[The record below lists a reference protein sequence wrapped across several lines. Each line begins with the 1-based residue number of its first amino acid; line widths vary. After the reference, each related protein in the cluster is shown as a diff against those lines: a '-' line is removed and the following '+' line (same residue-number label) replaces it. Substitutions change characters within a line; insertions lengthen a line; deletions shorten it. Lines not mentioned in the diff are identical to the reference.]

1 MALRATAVLLFGAWG
16 HGEHQCLFPKVFV
29 PSIAQMAITNIFQ
42 GSSEFPL
49 N

>member
-1 MALRATAVLLFGAWG
+1 MALRATAALLYRVWV
-16 HGEHQCLFPKVFV
+16 HGEHQCLFPKVLV
-29 PSIAQMAITNIFQ
+29 PSIDQMAITNIFQ